1 MGAQYRHVCDLIGL
15 TAHCMSPVLLRGC
28 ATVLLVSM
36 ALAVAAG
43 LAAWGPLTVSPQD
56 HHYAAARGW
65 ASAAGVLQAL
75 ACAPMAVAA
84 VFGLRLMRRSA
95 WPASVAR
102 PWQAFM
108 ILAGSLSAGSALYHL
123 QPNDAAYVLVHT
135 VGAGAFVSLLLG
147 FLAERVDSRCGSAR
161 SLAVGLAVGACA
173 GGYWAIGEWS
183 HGCGDLRAVLF
194 LQGLPVLLI
203 PAGALSLPGKITT
216 TSDWMWMLGLYVV
229 ARAAAVFDESVLAAV
244 GWITGHS
251 LMHLLLTG
259 IVLRLAYRAARSP
272 ATDTTSASAHLRTS
286 LKTSA

>member
-1 MGAQYRHVCDLIGL
+1 
-15 TAHCMSPVLLRGC
+15 MSPVLLRGC

-43 LAAWGPLTVSPQD
+43 LAAWGPLTVSPHD

-65 ASAAGVLQAL
+65 ASAAGVFQAL
-75 ACAPMAVAA
+75 ACVPMAVAA
-84 VFGLRLMRRSA
+84 AVGMRLVRRST
-95 WPASVAR
+95 WPASAAR

-108 ILAGSLSAGSALYHL
+108 VLAGGLSIGSAGYHL
-123 QPNDAAYVLVHT
+123 LPNDTAYVLVHT
-135 VGAGAFVSLLLG
+135 LGAGAFVSLLLG

-161 SLAVGLAVGACA
+161 SVAVGLLVAAGAGA
-173 GGYWAIGEWS
+173 YWAIGEWT
-183 HGCGDLRAVLF
+183 HGRGDLRAVLF
-194 LQGLPVLLI
+194 LQCIPVLLI

-229 ARAAAVFDESVLAAV
+229 ARAAAVLDESVLTAL

-259 IVLRLAYRAARSP
+259 IILRLAYRATRSP
-272 ATDTTSASAHLRTS
+272 AIDAGSASAHSRTS
-286 LKTSA
+286 LNTSA